1 MPKSIAEL
9 VTAKSLST
17 YWKVMANQR
26 APYFGESKFP
36 SKKKLGLDLNYIK
49 GARKAP
55 VKLSLSAFDAKV
67 IPLNRGTITKIST
80 DMPFFKNS
88 KNIDEKQRQ
97 DLNILLGNAQN
108 QDAVNIVINDIFNDK
123 LALVEDALLTLE
135 IMRMQALTT
144 GAVSISSNGQNYG
157 YDYQVPDA
165 NKVTPKVKWDDF
177 ANADPVS
184 DINEWLED
192 IETRTGVRPTEAVL
206 NNVTL
211 SYLKKC
217 DAIKNAVYFHS
228 DSALKIPNM
237 STKTVLKHLYDETG
251 VTFYVYSKTYED
263 EGNKVKFVADGTV
276 VFMPETAV
284 GNTWFGTTPE
294 ESDLMAGATSAQVE
308 IVETG
313 VAITTTK
320 QTDPVNVETKVSMI
334 ALPSFELADQ
344 VIIAS
349 VKTAG

>member
-1 MPKSIAEL
+1 MPKSLTEL
-9 VTAKSLST
+9 VTAKSLAT

-36 SKKKLGLDLNYIK
+36 AKKKLGLDLSYIK

-67 IPLNRGTITKIST
+67 IPLNRGEITKMST

-97 DLNILLGNAQN
+97 ELNILLGNAQN

-123 LALVEDALLTLE
+123 MALIEDALLTLE
-135 IMRMQALTT
+135 ILRMQALTT
-144 GAVSISSNGQNYG
+144 GTIAISSNGQEFS
-157 YDYQVPDA
+157 YDYEIPA
-165 NKVTPKVKWDDF
+165 ENKVEPKVKWDVSAD
-177 ANADPVS
+177 ADPVS
-184 DINEWLED
+184 DINEWLD
-192 IETRTGVRPTEAVL
+192 AIEARTGTRPTEAL
-206 NNVTL
+206 INSVTL

-237 STKTVLKHLYDETG
+237 SAKTVLKHLQDETG
-251 VTFYVYSKTYED
+251 VTFYVYSKNYMD
-263 EGNKVKFVADGTV
+263 GNKQVKFVADGTV
-276 VFMPETAV
+276 VFMPETPV

-294 ESDLMAGATSAQVE
+294 ESDLMAGGTEAQVE

-313 VAITTTK
+313 IAITTIK
-320 QTDPVNVETKVSMI
+320 KAEPVNVMTKVSMI
-334 ALPSFELADQ
+334 ALPSLEMADQ
-344 VIIAS
+344 IIIAS
-349 VKTAG
+349 VKTAE

>member
-1 MPKSIAEL
+1 MPKSLVEL
-9 VTAKSLST
+9 VTAKSLAT
-17 YWKVMANQR
+17 YWNVKASQR

-36 SKKKLGLDLNYIK
+36 AKKKLGLDLSYIK

-67 IPLNRGTITKIST
+67 VPLNRGEITKMASE
-80 DMPFFKNS
+80 MPFFKNS

-97 DLNILLGNAQN
+97 ELNILLGNAQN

-123 LALVEDALLTLE
+123 MALVEDALLTLE

-144 GAVSISSNGQNYG
+144 GAVAISSNGQKFG
-157 YDYQVPDA
+157 YDYQIPA
-165 NKVTPKVKWDDF
+165 ENKVTPAVKWDDF

-184 DINEWLED
+184 DINDWLD
-192 IETRTGVRPTEAVL
+192 AIEARTGVRPTEAVL
-206 NNVTL
+206 NSTTL
-211 SYLKKC
+211 GYLKKC

-237 STKTVLKHLYDETG
+237 SAKTVLKHLFDETG
-251 VTFYVYSKTYED
+251 VTFYVYSKNYED
-263 EGNKVKFVADGTV
+263 DGKQVKFVADGTV

-294 ESDLMAGATSAQVE
+294 ESDLMADPTAQVE

-320 QTDPVNVETKVSMI
+320 QTDPVNVQTKVSMI
-334 ALPSFELADQ
+334 ALPSLELADNI
-344 VIIAS
+344 IIAS

>member
-1 MPKSIAEL
+1 MPKSLTEL

-36 SKKKLGLDLNYIK
+36 SKKKLGLDLAYIR

-67 IPLNRGTITKIST
+67 TPLNRGEIVKMTT

-144 GAVSISSNGQNYG
+144 GAVAISSNGQKFG
-157 YDYQVPDA
+157 YDYQIPSE
-165 NKVTPKVKWDDF
+165 NKVTPAVKWDDY
-177 ANADPVS
+177 ANADPVT
-184 DINEWLED
+184 DINNWLED
-192 IETRTGVRPTEAVL
+192 IEARTGVRPTEAVL
-206 NNVTL
+206 NNITL
-211 SYLKKC
+211 RDLKKC

-237 STKTVLKHLYDETG
+237 STKTVLKHLQDETG
-251 VTFYVYSKTYED
+251 VTFYVYSKVYMD
-263 EGNKVKFVADGTV
+263 GDAQVKFVADGTV
-276 VFMPETAV
+276 VFMPATAV

-294 ESDLMAGATSAQVE
+294 ESDLMAGTDAQVE

-320 QTDPVNVETKVSMI
+320 QTDPVNVQTKVSMI

>member
-1 MPKSIAEL
+1 MPKSLTEL
-9 VTAKSLST
+9 VTAKSLAT
-17 YWKVMANQR
+17 YWNVKASQR

-36 SKKKLGLDLNYIK
+36 AKKKLGLDLSYIK

-67 IPLNRGTITKIST
+67 VPLNRGEITKMASE
-80 DMPFFKNS
+80 MPFFKNS

-144 GAVSISSNGQNYG
+144 GAVAISSNGQKFG
-157 YDYQVPDA
+157 YDYQIPA
-165 NKVTPKVKWDDF
+165 ENKVTTKVKWDDF

-184 DINEWLED
+184 DINDWLD
-192 IETRTGVRPTEAVL
+192 AIEARTGVKPTEAVL
-206 NNVTL
+206 NSTTL
-211 SYLKKC
+211 GYLKKC

-237 STKTVLKHLYDETG
+237 STKTVLKHLFDETG
-251 VTFYVYSKTYED
+251 VTFYVYSKNYMDGETQ
-263 EGNKVKFVADGTV
+263 VKFVADGTV

-294 ESDLMAGATSAQVE
+294 ESDLMAGTDAQVE

-320 QTDPVNVETKVSMI
+320 QTDPVNVQTKVSMI
-334 ALPSFELADQ
+334 ALPSLELADNI
-344 VIIAS
+344 IIAS